1 MWRGLALTFS
11 LWALGAVALRATLV
25 PPQVCP
31 SVTAQGALAAAEE
44 AALWIERA
52 QHPDGSYLYEYQGP
66 DDIDLGGY
74 NIVRHAGVTMS
85 LYQFAAETGDAR
97 FLTAADRGLAW
108 MTGSMYR
115 RDGWAAFQGP
125 GGGDLQLGASALM
138 LAALDQRRIATG
150 DTQYDGLMREVGR
163 FLLEMQQPDGSF
175 LASWRLGTAAPDPS
189 LRSKYATGEAFW
201 ALTLL
206 HRFFPGEG
214 WDRPSRAVADYL
226 SLHRDEVEGFDFPP
240 WADQWAAYGLSEMGT
255 WPLNEDNIAYARR
268 LAERFGFLVRVESQ
282 RRPNWWSDLVHGR
295 QARAAG
301 LGTWGEAL
309 DSLHHLA
316 SVDPRMAPMREKLAE
331 RAACAA
337 GLLASR
343 QVTAE
348 EAARYESP
356 EKVRGAWFTKGVT
369 RMDDQQHAL
378 SALVRAAPI
387 LAALEEKQR

>member
-11 LWALGAVALRATLV
+11 LWAIGAVALRATLV

-31 SVTAQGALAAAEE
+31 SVTAEGALAAAEE
-44 AALWIERA
+44 AALWIERV
-52 QHPDGSYLYEYQGP
+52 QQPDGSYLYEYQGP

-85 LYQFAAETGDAR
+85 LYQFAAETGDLR
-97 FLTAADRGLAW
+97 FLPAADRGLAW

-125 GGGDLQLGASALM
+125 AGGDLQLGASALM

-206 HRFFPGEG
+206 HRFFPDER

-240 WADQWAAYGLSEMGT
+240 WADQWAAYGLSEMAS
-255 WPLNEDNIAYARR
+255 WPLSEDNIAYAQR

-295 QARAAG
+295 EARAAG
-301 LGTWGEAL
+301 MGTWGEAL

-316 SVDPRMAPMREKLAE
+316 SVDPRMEPMREKLAE

-337 GLLASR
+337 GLLAGR
-343 QVTAE
+343 QVTAQ
-348 EAARYESP
+348 EAASYESSG
-356 EKVRGAWFTKGVT
+356 KVRGAWFTKGVT

>member
-1 MWRGLALTFS
+1 MLRGLLLTLS
-11 LWALGAVALRATLV
+11 AWAIGAITLRATLI

-31 SVTAQGALAAAEE
+31 TISAVEARSAASE

-52 QHPDGSYLYEYQGP
+52 QRPDGAYLYEYQAP
-66 DDIDLGGY
+66 DDIDFGGY

-85 LYQFAAETGDAR
+85 LYQHAAETGDLR
-97 FLTAADRGLAW
+97 YLSTADQGLAW
-108 MTGSMYR
+108 MTASMFR
-115 RDGWAAFQGP
+115 HDGWAAFQGP
-125 GGGDLQLGASALM
+125 AGGDLQLGASALM

-150 DTQYDGLMREVGR
+150 DTRHDGLMKEIGR
-163 FLLEMQQPDGSF
+163 FLLVMQQPDGAF
-175 LASWRLGTAAPDPS
+175 LASWRLATAQPDPG

-214 WDRPSRAVADYL
+214 WDRPSRAVARYL
-226 SLHRDEVEGFDFPP
+226 SLYRDDVEGFDFPP
-240 WADQWAAYGLSEMGT
+240 WADQWAAYGLSEMAT
-255 WPLNEDNIAYARR
+255 WPLDEDNIAYARR

-282 RRPNWWSDLVHGR
+282 RRQDWWSDLVHGR

-316 SVDPRMAPMREKLAE
+316 SVDPRLASLREKLAE

-337 GLLASR
+337 GLIASR
-343 QVTAE
+343 QFTVA
-348 EAARYESP
+348 EAARFGSP
-356 EKVRGAWFTKGVT
+356 ESVRGAWFTKGVT

-378 SALVRAAPI
+378 SALIRAAPI
-387 LAALEEKQR
+387 LAAREEQE